1 MVQVGWMWMPT
12 FQRNGTCGP
21 FNRRRP
27 THPTTLTSAGL
38 FSINFKRI
46 RIAWFNIALY
56 KISRSNLVICEMF
69 LSLKQYL
76 LVFQIDLRSHNSS
89 WGLISDCRTSFDFLL
104 SPFLFFFSCTISLIL
119 VVTVRVLNFP
129 QSLFVPDCFSTNLH
143 SESESVICTIG
154 GSWYCCL
161 HDIPPNMEYLW
172 MIPVIDA
179 QKRRVTSAVS
189 MLELG
194 EGREKS
200 QAILTGRCFSREY
213 RFILFYCL

>member
-76 LVFQIDLRSHNSS
+76 LVFQIDLRSHTEA
-89 WGLISDCRTSFDFLL
+89 WIPFVELRLIFSYPL
-104 SPFLFFFSCTISLIL
+104 SCFFFLYYFI
-119 VVTVRVLNFP
+119 N
-129 QSLFVPDCFSTNLH
+129 
-143 SESESVICTIG
+143 
-154 GSWYCCL
+154 
-161 HDIPPNMEYLW
+161 
-172 MIPVIDA
+172 
-179 QKRRVTSAVS
+179 TSRN
-189 MLELG
+189 G
-194 EGREKS
+194 EGLKTF
-200 QAILTGRCFSREY
+200 LNLYLSRIVFLQI
-213 RFILFYCL
+213 FIPKAKVWFVL

>member
-89 WGLISDCRTSFDFLL
+89 WGLISVCGTSFDFLL
-104 SPFLFFFSCTISLIL
+104 SPFLFFSLYYFI
-119 VVTVRVLNFP
+119 N
-129 QSLFVPDCFSTNLH
+129 
-143 SESESVICTIG
+143 
-154 GSWYCCL
+154 
-161 HDIPPNMEYLW
+161 
-172 MIPVIDA
+172 
-179 QKRRVTSAVS
+179 TSRN
-189 MLELG
+189 G
-194 EGREKS
+194 EGLKTF
-200 QAILTGRCFSREY
+200 LNLYLSRIVFLQI
-213 RFILFYCL
+213 FIPKAKVWFVL